1 MFAVDSTGGRVMAS
15 GAGWAWLRAGERV
28 IHVAGARGPRGPLT
42 AIVDRVPV
50 SEPGDLMRL
59 DCSGAR
65 IWRTPPVDA
74 TASSDAIR
82 DACALVRPHL
92 WNDPRALAL
101 GTHPIA
107 QVAGELAGRGPGLT
121 PAGDDALT
129 GYVYTAVALGLTG
142 ADEARAAALRA
153 ASMTGEPSA
162 SLLRAAA
169 AGEVFSPVASMVR
182 ALVDAD
188 GQALAASVRS
198 LTALGRT
205 TGRALLTGIVRALS
219 PEPP

>member
-1 MFAVDSTGGRVMAS
+1 MG
-15 GAGWAWLRAGERV
+15 
-28 IHVAGARGPRGPLT
+28 
-42 AIVDRVPV
+42 
-50 SEPGDLMRL
+50 L
-59 DCSGAR
+59 DTSRAR

-82 DACALVRPHL
+82 DACALVRPHV

-101 GTHPIA
+101 GTHPVAEIA
-107 QVAGELAGRGPGLT
+107 NELAGRGPGLT

-129 GYVYTAVALGLTG
+129 GYVYTVVALGLAG
-142 ADEARAAALRA
+142 ADEARAAALHA
-153 ASMTGEPSA
+153 LSMTGEPSA

-169 AGEVFSPVASMVR
+169 DGEVFSPAAAMLR
-182 ALVDAD
+182 ALVTAD
-188 GQALAASVRS
+188 GDALTPSVRG

-219 PEPP
+219 AEPPSPSR